1 MIGVDKVLF
10 FKLLNKIL
18 CERYFMDVIDVLSD
32 IFLDELEFIKIKL
45 KEDDDIKFFYS
56 VIFGL

>member
-1 MIGVDKVLF
+1 MIGVDKVSF

-56 VIFGL
+56 VTFGL

>member
-1 MIGVDKVLF
+1 MIGVDKVSF

-32 IFLDELEFIKIKL
+32 IFLDESEFIKIKL

>member
-32 IFLDELEFIKIKL
+32 IFLDESEFIKIKL